1 MKSFAYFCSTITN
14 STKADMTT
22 SEVPFIPQ
30 DRTYRTL
37 KCFQKAECIYDVTY
51 YFAHQFLERG
61 DRTVDQMVQAARSG
75 KQNLAEGNID
85 GVTSKEMELKL
96 TNVNRASLHELL
108 LDYEDY
114 LRVRGLQHWGAQDP
128 RYQQT
133 ATFCRTHLDSTIYR
147 EKIRERS
154 DETIANIAITLIHQC
169 DALIVG
175 LIEWLKQDFLQ
186 KGGIKEQ
193 MYQAR
198 KDWQRRNGYSN
209 SDTRRGGGGGYS
221 GYSGHRG
228 PTTPTTPTPPTT
240 PTTPTPPTTKK

>member
-37 KCFQKAECIYDVTY
+37 KC
-51 YFAHQFLERG
+51 
-61 DRTVDQMVQAARSG
+61 
-75 KQNLAEGNID
+75 
-85 GVTSKEMELKL
+85 
-96 TNVNRASLHELL
+96 
-108 LDYEDY
+108 
-114 LRVRGLQHWGAQDP
+114 
-128 RYQQT
+128 
-133 ATFCRTHLDSTIYR
+133 
-147 EKIRERS
+147 
-154 DETIANIAITLIHQC
+154 

-175 LIEWLKQDFLQ
+175 LIEWLKQDSLQ

-209 SDTRRGGGGGYS
+209 SDT
-221 GYSGHRG
+221 
-228 PTTPTTPTPPTT
+228 
-240 PTTPTPPTTKK
+240 TPTPPTTKK